1 MNRPAALPVPP
12 PPVVAIDGPA
22 ASGKSSTALAV
33 AGALGA
39 VHLDSGALYRAVTL
53 VALETGAGD
62 PEALLRRAEQRGL
75 RLERFADGIH
85 PVLDGSRAEA
95 RLRSPEVN
103 ARVSEVSAVPQVR
116 EWVNR
121 RLRGAVDA
129 ARWLWVDGFSL
140 LQGITYLATRL
151 RDDRDVRDLRLDLG
165 GEGEA
170 AWLDLA
176 WRGTAMNSE
185 AALDWETAPMN
196 TAEETSPLS
205 VRDVVDRCGG
215 EIWFQRDRAAGVSW
229 FRFLLPAAALGVT
242 RRVTLPEAH
251 RARGPNTR
259 LPPMT

>member
-129 ARWLWVDGFSL
+129 ARTADREVVLVLDGRDIGTMVFPEAPL
-140 LQGITYLATRL
+140 KVFLTATPEARATRRL
-151 RDDRDVRDLRLDLG
+151 IQRGILPQTDLIAEEAARLAERDRLDQARTVAPLRQAEDAVLIDTTELG
-165 GEGEA
+165 FVEQVRRIEK
-170 AWLDLA
+170 LA
-176 WRGTAMNSE
+176 
-185 AALDWETAPMN
+185 
-196 TAEETSPLS
+196 
-205 VRDVVDRCGG
+205 
-215 EIWFQRDRAAGVSW
+215 
-229 FRFLLPAAALGVT
+229 
-242 RRVTLPEAH
+242 
-251 RARGPNTR
+251 RARLS
-259 LPPMT
+259 LPSKPATL